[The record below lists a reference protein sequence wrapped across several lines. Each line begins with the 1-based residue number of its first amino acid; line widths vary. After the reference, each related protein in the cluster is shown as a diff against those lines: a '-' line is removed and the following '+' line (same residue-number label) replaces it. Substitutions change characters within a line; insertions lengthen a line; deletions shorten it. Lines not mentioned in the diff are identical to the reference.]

1 MSNSPEL
8 PSLSELFS
16 LFEPEP
22 SSEERR
28 ARRAQMY
35 QDSASDLNAFSNW
48 FPAVVAENIR
58 HPATLTIS
66 LDQEFQD
73 KILDG
78 THPEGEYLEQAQKLA
93 AQIEAFGQQ
102 HGFPLF
108 IKSSFTSAK
117 QYWNASCFLADA
129 NPTALLDN
137 LYEILHFQA
146 CCSPHRYAPELVVRE
161 MIPTD
166 AKFWAFGNM
175 PVTEEFRVFARSGR
189 AVGFQPYWPKKAIQ
203 DASLNNYDDLLA
215 SIATPSAK
223 DLAYMS
229 EASERI
235 TKRLGGYWSVD
246 FLKDKDGQLWLID
259 MAEGDKSFKC
269 EVGYKKIAP
278 PQPDPEP

>member
-1 MSNSPEL
+1 MSNNPEL
-8 PSLSELFS
+8 PDLSELLS
-16 LFEPEP
+16 LFRPDP
-22 SSEERR
+22 SPEERS

-35 QDSASDLNAFSNW
+35 QECANNPNAFSHW
-48 FPAVVAENIR
+48 FPAVVSENIR
-58 HPATLTIS
+58 HPATLTIPLG
-66 LDQEFQD
+66 LDFQN
-73 KILDG
+73 KVLEEH
-78 THPEGEYLEQAQKLA
+78 HPEDEYLEQLKELA
-93 AQIEAFGQQ
+93 AQVEAFGKL

-117 QYWNASCFLADA
+117 HSWNSSCYLDDA
-129 NPTALLDN
+129 NPYGLADHLF
-137 LYEILHFQA
+137 EILHFQA
-146 CCSPHRYAPELVVRE
+146 CMSPHMYTPELVVRE

-175 PVTEEFRVFARSGR
+175 PVTEEFRFFAKAGR
-189 AVGFQPYWPKKAIQ
+189 AVGYQPYWPKKAIE
-203 DASLNNYDDLLA
+203 DASLDDYDALLE
-215 SIATPSAK
+215 SIAIPSAK
-223 DLAYMS
+223 DLAYMT
-229 EASERI
+229 EASERV

>member
-1 MSNSPEL
+1 MNNKPEL
-8 PSLSELFS
+8 PSLSELLS

-22 SSEERR
+22 STEVRS

-35 QDSASDLNAFSNW
+35 QDSAVDQNAFSSW

-58 HPATLTIS
+58 HPSTLTIP
-66 LDQEFQD
+66 LDLAFQD
-73 KILDG
+73 KVLEEQ
-78 THPEGEYLEQAQKLA
+78 HPEGEYLEQVKKLA
-93 AQIEAFGQQ
+93 DQIEAFGKQ

-117 QYWNASCFLADA
+117 HSWNTSCYLENA
-129 NPTALLDN
+129 NPTGLLDN
-137 LYEILHFQA
+137 LFEILHFQA
-146 CCSPHRYAPELVVRE
+146 CCSPHRYTPELVVRE

-189 AVGFQPYWPKKAIQ
+189 AVGYQPYWPKTSIQ
-203 DASLNNYDDLLA
+203 DASLDDYDDLLT

-223 DLAYMS
+223 DLAYMT
-229 EASERI
+229 EASERV

-246 FLKDKDGQLWLID
+246 FLKDKDGRLWLID